1 MDMMDKILYKYKNG
15 DYHFTIYEDGTLI
28 RETNV
33 INPTLEFPSSID
45 VKTTNACNLNCPYC
59 HEQSTINGKHADLER
74 LQEILDVLPAGV
86 ECALGGGNILMH
98 PDLYWFL
105 QWLKNKGIIANI
117 TVNQYHLIEYK
128 ELIYILLKEDLI
140 KGLGIS
146 IVNNDYTEIIEL
158 QKLTNNIVFH
168 VIAGVT
174 KLTQLNDLLNLKY
187 CKILVLGYKQF
198 GRGIDYYNSDIELE
212 ITLWKDNLRKYVNKG
227 TLSFD
232 NLAIE
237 QLDIKSW
244 FTEAGWNKFYMG
256 DDFTFTMYIDAVE
269 QNYAPT
275 SRDSNRTSFD
285 KMDLLTY
292 FKTRN
297 NGN

>member
-1 MDMMDKILYKYKNG
+1 MDLMDKILHKYQNG
-15 DYHFTIYEDGTLI
+15 NTTVTILEDGTKI
-28 RETNV
+28 REYEDTPLIVHPESLDCKISNV
-33 INPTLEFPSSID
+33 
-45 VKTTNACNLNCPYC
+45 CNLNCPYC
-59 HEQSTINGKHADLER
+59 HEQSTINGKHADLHK

-86 ECALGGGNILMH
+86 ELALGGGNPLSH

-117 TVNQYHLIEYK
+117 TVNQLHLIEYK
-128 ELIYILLKEDLI
+128 ELLYILLKEDLI

-146 IVNNDYTEIIEL
+146 IVNNDYSEIETL

-174 KLTQLNDLLNLKY
+174 KLEQLNDLLNLKY

-198 GRGIDYYNSDIELE
+198 GRGIKYYNSDIELE
-212 ITLWKDNLRKYVNKG
+212 ILHWKSNLRKYVNKG

-244 FTEAGWNKFYMG
+244 FTNEGWSKFYMG

-275 SRDSNRTSFD
+275 SRDDTRTSFD

-297 NGN
+297 Q